1 MAEIFNYESGET
13 LATGFV
19 RPKVTSLFFDK
30 IYIPNSLLDTY
41 FEYSAIPDEV
51 LVRESEE
58 LRIKKKISIPVENAY
73 KTAKLDNS
81 DKMIELVLQMGQ
93 SFQMDRNS
101 NLDSCYDTIA
111 DILATGVDKEVTKLS
126 ASPLQVLAS
135 LDSTDSTKPENFK
148 YSKNRNHAI
157 LSCSENFCRQ
167 YGIHIS
173 PVYHDLTE
181 FEREA
186 QSLENNQLYNHES
199 LLYRLKEPDMLK
211 NENAFSI
218 CIQDFPS
225 INEDALSWEHVMDIR
240 KDKKRMR
247 QLQCFT
253 KWTNSKL
260 KDKSPDE
267 IREILESELDEYRAA
282 IKELGI
288 KASIGSFSTLISELN
303 PMVSLFSN
311 PQSIMPWISM
321 VAIPLPFITDIYLAN
336 MKNRKNPIAYL
347 YDIQNKD

>member
-1 MAEIFNYESGET
+1 MAKILNYEPGET

-30 IYIPNSLLDTY
+30 IYIPKSLLDTY
-41 FEYSAIPDEV
+41 FEYSAIPNEV
-51 LVRESEE
+51 LVQEREE
-58 LRIKKKISIPVENAY
+58 LRIKKVFSKPAGATY
-73 KTAKLDNS
+73 KTAIDHNVHTTNAKNLKIGDHYYTMLQTNYGSLPITGDKDRKTVRSKSLLHEPFSMDMS
-81 DKMIELVLQMGQ
+81 DTV
-93 SFQMDRNS
+93 
-101 NLDSCYDTIA
+101 
-111 DILATGVDKEVTKLS
+111 
-126 ASPLQVLAS
+126 
-135 LDSTDSTKPENFK
+135 KPESFK

-157 LSCSENFCRQ
+157 LLCSENFCRQ

-199 LLYRLKEPDMLK
+199 LLYRLRKPDMLK
-211 NENAFSI
+211 NKNAFSI

-225 INEDALSWEHVMDIR
+225 IKEDALSWEHVMDIR

-288 KASIGSFSTLISELN
+288 KTSIGSFSTLISELN
-303 PMVSLFSN
+303 PMVSLFFN

-321 VAIPLPFITDIYLAN
+321 VAIPLPFVTDIYLAN

-347 YDIQNKD
+347 YDIQNKN

>member
-1 MAEIFNYESGET
+1 MAKILNYESSET

-30 IYIPNSLLDTY
+30 IWIPQSLLDMI
-41 FEYSAIPDEV
+41 FEYSAIPNEV
-51 LVRESEE
+51 LVREKDE
-58 LRIKKKISIPVENAY
+58 LRINKSTSSQPAGFTYKRALESNARSGAWGIESGDLYRINTYYNRRESSNNMNDIWKTSNSPV
-73 KTAKLDNS
+73 
-81 DKMIELVLQMGQ
+81 
-93 SFQMDRNS
+93 
-101 NLDSCYDTIA
+101 TI
-111 DILATGVDKEVTKLS
+111 DLS
-126 ASPLQVLAS
+126 YY
-135 LDSTDSTKPENFK
+135 K
-148 YSKNRNHAI
+148 YSKNRNQAI
-157 LSCSENFCRQ
+157 LLCSENFCRQ
-167 YGIHIS
+167 YGIHIA
-173 PVYHDLTE
+173 PVYHDLTA

-186 QSLENNQLYNHES
+186 QSLKNSQLYNHKS
-199 LLYRLKEPDMLK
+199 LFYRLRNPNVLK
-211 NENAFSI
+211 NANAFSI

-225 INEDALSWEHVMDIR
+225 IKEDELSWEHVMDIR
-240 KDKKRMR
+240 KDKRRMR
-247 QLQCFT
+247 QLQRFT
-253 KWTNSKL
+253 NWTNSKL

-288 KASIGSFSTLISELN
+288 KTSIGSFSTLISELN

-321 VAIPLPFITDIYLAN
+321 VAIPLPFVTDIYLAN

>member
-1 MAEIFNYESGET
+1 MAKILNYEPGET

-30 IYIPNSLLDTY
+30 IYIPKSLLDTY
-41 FEYSAIPDEV
+41 FEYSAIPNEV
-51 LVRESEE
+51 LVQEREE
-58 LRIKKKISIPVENAY
+58 LRIKKVFSKPAGATY
-73 KTAKLDNS
+73 KTAIDHNVHTTNAKNLKIGDHYYT
-81 DKMIELVLQMGQ
+81 MLQMNYG
-93 SFQMDRNS
+93 SLPITGDKDRKTVRSKSLLHEPFSMDMS
-101 NLDSCYDTIA
+101 DT
-111 DILATGVDKEVTKLS
+111 V
-126 ASPLQVLAS
+126 
-135 LDSTDSTKPENFK
+135 KPEIFK

-167 YGIHIS
+167 YGIHIA
-173 PVYHDLTE
+173 PVYHDLTA

-186 QSLENNQLYNHES
+186 QSLKNSQLYNHKS
-199 LLYRLKEPDMLK
+199 LFYRLRNPNVLK
-211 NENAFSI
+211 NANAFSI

-225 INEDALSWEHVMDIR
+225 IKEDELSWEHIMDIR
-240 KDKKRMR
+240 KDKRRMR
-247 QLQCFT
+247 QLQRFT
-253 KWTNSKL
+253 NWTNSKL

-288 KASIGSFSTLISELN
+288 KTSIGSFSTLISELN

-321 VAIPLPFITDIYLAN
+321 VAIPLPFVTDIYLAN